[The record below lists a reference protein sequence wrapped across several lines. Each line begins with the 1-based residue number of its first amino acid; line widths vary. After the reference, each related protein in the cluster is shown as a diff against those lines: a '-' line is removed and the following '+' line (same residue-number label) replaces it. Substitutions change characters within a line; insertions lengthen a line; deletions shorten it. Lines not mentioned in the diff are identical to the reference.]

1 MPAESS
7 DVPKDQEQGDQISGE
22 QTAEALQDTAA
33 AEPDVAE
40 TTIEPP
46 VADNQE
52 AIIVEADPIADDSED
67 KNDDSGKHLV
77 NAAEEKFS
85 VAGLTCVVK
94 RLHRLIMSSNF
105 VEKSDVQADVVNANA
120 DQETDDKYNVSLGVE
135 NIACD
140 TEDQLDELYL
150 HEDKDDDLNDQAS
163 AEASQPEESALVH
176 ELQEPEK
183 APANDDSEAVLL
195 ASNLEDSMY
204 RPESSGNIAD
214 EMHALEQSIE
224 SHASH
229 EDEPEMVEVSE
240 SMAGIDTS
248 REYVVTPSAYVGE
261 NEPEEVTYLRPESQA
276 AKPAASDDAAEPAAT
291 SPADNNAKAETED
304 AVASVVANEVNAAAE
319 AGDKA
324 ESSMAESYIHVS
336 KYLDEKVTRE
346 TMTNREGSEQVERA
360 VSEVMDNT
368 KDAANK
374 ASDKARDASNKANKA
389 AKDAA
394 DATGDAV
401 DKASSRAKNMVDD
414 ASKNVKKAAS
424 NANSKAQDALSR
436 AKESGERLAKR
447 AMDEANEAEKALE
460 REARETSPAVLR
472 TLGVVA
478 AALAVVSGYYF
489 RLPGR
494 DNQRMGFAGGVA
506 SAVIGLGTLATAF
519 IKRNSS

>member
-1 MPAESS
+1 
-7 DVPKDQEQGDQISGE
+7 
-22 QTAEALQDTAA
+22 
-33 AEPDVAE
+33 
-40 TTIEPP
+40 
-46 VADNQE
+46 
-52 AIIVEADPIADDSED
+52 
-67 KNDDSGKHLV
+67 
-77 NAAEEKFS
+77 
-85 VAGLTCVVK
+85 
-94 RLHRLIMSSNF
+94 MSSNF